1 MALWGEPNA
10 PSIHTIQHQV
20 YIFMIASSD
29 FTVDLLWWGLL
40 RLAPIIYEKQIEQS
54 TMCN

>member
-10 PSIHTIQHQV
+10 PSIQHQV

-29 FTVDLLWWGLL
+29 FTVDLLWWGSLT
-40 RLAPIIYEKQIEQS
+40 LAPIIYEKQIEQS